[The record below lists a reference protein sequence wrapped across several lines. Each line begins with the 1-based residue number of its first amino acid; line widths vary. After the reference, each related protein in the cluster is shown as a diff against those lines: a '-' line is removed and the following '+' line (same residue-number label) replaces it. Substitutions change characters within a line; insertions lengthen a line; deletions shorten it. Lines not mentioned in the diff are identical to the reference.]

1 MFIPGFTFPVQE
13 VFKNDYEE
21 IVREFKD
28 FIPAGGQKYGVFTI
42 TMCLLCYYSNVY
54 SGGSSDS
61 SSNSILFI
69 LIVIII

>member
-28 FIPAGGQKYGVFTI
+28 FIPAGG
-42 TMCLLCYYSNVY
+42 
-54 SGGSSDS
+54 
-61 SSNSILFI
+61 
-69 LIVIII
+69 